1 MLSLNTNIYAS
12 ESMDSNEYSIIETF
26 SDGSYIK
33 SVLIDDSTD
42 CSSLARKTSTK
53 TGRRV
58 YSYESSSGK
67 LLWTITI
74 TGTFSYTGSSSKCT
88 KSEISTTCPA
98 SNWKLSEKKHIHL
111 AHQLRQLHHSSSIK
125 KMYIFKQLQ
134 ELLLL
139 VVINL
144 ENYINSKIG

>member
-1 MLSLNTNIYAS
+1 M
-12 ESMDSNEYSIIETF
+12 
-26 SDGSYIK
+26 
-33 SVLIDDSTD
+33 IDDSTD

-53 TGRRV
+53 PDVEYTLTNLLLE
-58 YSYESSSGK
+58 SYYGQLQ
-67 LLWTITI
+67 LLVL
-74 TGTFSYTGSSSKCT
+74 FSYTGSSSKCT

-98 SNWKLSEKKHIHL
+98 SNWKLSEKK
-111 AHQLRQLHHSSSIK
+111 AYTSGSSAKATASFKQYK

>member
-42 CSSLARKTSTK
+42 CSSLER
-53 TGRRV
+53 
-58 YSYESSSGK
+58 
-67 LLWTITI
+67 
-74 TGTFSYTGSSSKCT
+74 T

-98 SNWKLSEKKHIHL
+98 SNWKLSEKK
-111 AHQLRQLHHSSSIK
+111 AYTSGSSAKATAS
-125 KMYIFKQLQ
+125 FKQYKKDVYLQ
-134 ELLLL
+134 TITRTVTLSCNKSG
-139 VVINL
+139 NL
-144 ENYINSKIG
+144 Y

>member
-1 MLSLNTNIYAS
+1 M
-12 ESMDSNEYSIIETF
+12 
-26 SDGSYIK
+26 
-33 SVLIDDSTD
+33 IDDSTD

-74 TGTFSYTGSSSKCT
+74 TGTFSYTGSSPKCT

-98 SNWKLSEKKHIHL
+98 SNWKLSKKK
-111 AHQLRQLHHSSSIK
+111 AYTSGSSAKATAS
-125 KMYIFKQLQ
+125 FKQYKKDVYLQ
-134 ELLLL
+134 TITRTVTLSCNKSGKL
-139 VVINL
+139 
-144 ENYINSKIG
+144 Y

>member
-53 TGRRV
+53 PDVEYTLTNLLLE
-58 YSYESSSGK
+58 SYYG
-67 LLWTITI
+67 
-74 TGTFSYTGSSSKCT
+74 
-88 KSEISTTCPA
+88 
-98 SNWKLSEKKHIHL
+98 
-111 AHQLRQLHHSSSIK
+111 
-125 KMYIFKQLQ
+125 QLQ
-134 ELLLL
+134 LL
-139 VVINL
+139 VLFHILVHHPNVLNLKFPQLALQVIGNFQKKS
-144 ENYINSKIG
+144 IHIWSIS

>member
-58 YSYESSSGK
+58 YSDESSSGK

-74 TGTFSYTGSSSKCT
+74 TGTFSYIIC
-88 KSEISTTCPA
+88 
-98 SNWKLSEKKHIHL
+98 
-111 AHQLRQLHHSSSIK
+111 
-125 KMYIFKQLQ
+125 
-134 ELLLL
+134 
-139 VVINL
+139 
-144 ENYINSKIG
+144 

>member
-74 TGTFSYTGSSSKCT
+74 TGTFSYTGSSAKCT
-88 KSEISTTCPA
+88 KSE
-98 SNWKLSEKKHIHL
+98 NFYNLSC
-111 AHQLRQLHHSSSIK
+111 
-125 KMYIFKQLQ
+125 KQL
-134 ELLLL
+134 ETFKEKS
-139 VVINL
+139 I
-144 ENYINSKIG
+144 YIWLIS

>member
-58 YSYESSSGK
+58 
-67 LLWTITI
+67 
-74 TGTFSYTGSSSKCT
+74 
-88 KSEISTTCPA
+88 
-98 SNWKLSEKKHIHL
+98 
-111 AHQLRQLHHSSSIK
+111 
-125 KMYIFKQLQ
+125 
-134 ELLLL
+134 
-139 VVINL
+139 
-144 ENYINSKIG
+144 

>member
-53 TGRRV
+53 NRT
-58 YSYESSSGK
+58 
-67 LLWTITI
+67 
-74 TGTFSYTGSSSKCT
+74 
-88 KSEISTTCPA
+88 
-98 SNWKLSEKKHIHL
+98 
-111 AHQLRQLHHSSSIK
+111 
-125 KMYIFKQLQ
+125 
-134 ELLLL
+134 
-139 VVINL
+139 
-144 ENYINSKIG
+144 